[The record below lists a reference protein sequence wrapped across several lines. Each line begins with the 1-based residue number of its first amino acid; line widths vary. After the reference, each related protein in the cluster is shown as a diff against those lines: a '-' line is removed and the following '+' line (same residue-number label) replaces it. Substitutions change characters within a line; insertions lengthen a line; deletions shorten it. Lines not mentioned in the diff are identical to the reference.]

1 MTAIRA
7 QTQVPIAVRLR
18 SSRADL
24 LAAGLGLPAAAVVG
38 AVAARAPLL
47 ALLGAVGLA
56 LGTLIFLRPAVAG
69 YVLIGLTPLVVG
81 IDRGR
86 VLPVLRPNEA
96 LLLLCGGALLT
107 RGIWNLRTGAR
118 LRLRPGPIAV
128 WLLLMAVFNSVVPIL
143 SMSVR
148 GVPATTDDLM
158 YAIVLWKFIALY
170 AVVRASIRSSAEA
183 EVCLWLAMSAAAVVA
198 AVAILQS
205 LGLFGV
211 PRLLGIFYAP
221 FGDEAR
227 LSDRRGS
234 STLALP
240 AATADLML
248 LNLGLV
254 AGFWRRHGFRHLV
267 LLPMAG
273 LFVIGTFASGQFSG
287 AIGLVAAM
295 VTIGL
300 VSRRTD
306 LPAVFGFVGLVAMWL
321 LRPVIAQRL
330 SGFERVSGLPESWV
344 GRLHNLR
351 SYFWPTLFSDHN
363 FVLGV
368 RPSARV
374 PGPRTLAIPWVWI
387 ESGYT
392 WLLWGG
398 GIPLLVSFLAL
409 VVVAARGTWHVAQR
423 ADAFGTAA
431 TAALVGVVVVA
442 ILMLFDP
449 HITYRGSADL
459 LFSLLALTTVG
470 AATDRAGRPATAT
483 QSMRR
488 PARDGTGRLA
498 SESSHVVGTAG
509 GGNRTYGRAGRSS
522 ATSGG

>member
-1 MTAIRA
+1 MTAVRA
-7 QTQVPIAVRLR
+7 QARIPLAVRLR
-18 SSRADL
+18 WSRADL
-24 LAAGLGLPAAAVVG
+24 LAAGLGLPAAVLVG

-47 ALLGAVGLA
+47 ALLAAVGLA

-69 YVLIGLTPLVVG
+69 YLLVGLTPLVVG

-96 LLLLCGGALLT
+96 LLLLCGGALLA
-107 RGIWNLRTGAR
+107 RGCWSLRTGAR
-118 LRLRPGPIAV
+118 LRPRPGPIALSLV
-128 WLLLMAVFNSVVPIL
+128 LMAVFNSVAPIL
-143 SMSVR
+143 WMSVR
-148 GVPATTDDLM
+148 GVPVTTDDLM
-158 YAIVLWKFIALY
+158 YAIVLWKYLALY
-170 AVVRASIRSSAEA
+170 AVVRASIRSAAEV

-198 AVAILQS
+198 VVAILQS

-211 PRLLGIFYAP
+211 PRLLGVFYAP
-221 FGDEAR
+221 FGDDAR
-227 LSDRRGS
+227 LSDSRGS

-248 LNLGLV
+248 LNLGVL

-267 LLPMAG
+267 LLPMGG

-300 VSRRTD
+300 VSRRAD
-306 LPAVFGFVGLVAMWL
+306 LPAVFGLVGLLAMWL

-330 SGFERVSGLPESWV
+330 SGFQRVSGLPESWV

-363 FVLGV
+363 FLLGV

-374 PGPRTLAIPWVWI
+374 PGRRTLAIPWVWI

-398 GIPLLVSFLAL
+398 GIPLLVAFLVF
-409 VVVAARGTWHVAQR
+409 VVVAVRGTWRVAQR
-423 ADAFGTAA
+423 GDAFGTAA
-431 TAALVGVVVVA
+431 TGALVGVVVVA

-459 LFSLLALTTVG
+459 LFSLLAMTAAG
-470 AATDRAGRPATAT
+470 AAAERAARAATATAT
-483 QSMRR
+483 QSTRR
-488 PARDGTGRLA
+488 PGADGAGRLA
-498 SESSHVVGTAG
+498 SESFHIVGTAR
-509 GGNRTYGRAGRSS
+509 GGNRTHG
-522 ATSGG
+522 

>member
-1 MTAIRA
+1 MW
-7 QTQVPIAVRLR
+7 LR
-18 SSRADL
+18 SSRAAL
-24 LAAGLGLPAAAVVG
+24 LAAGLGLPLAAAVG
-38 AVAARAPLL
+38 WLAARAPLL
-47 ALLGAVGLA
+47 ALVGAVGLA
-56 LGTLIFLRPAVAG
+56 LGTLIFVRPAVGG
-69 YVLIGLTPLVVG
+69 YLLVGLTPFVVG

-86 VLPVLRPNEA
+86 LLPALRPNEA
-96 LLLLCGGALLT
+96 LLLLSGGALLA
-107 RGIWNLRTGAR
+107 RGIWNLRTGVQ
-118 LRLRPGPIAV
+118 LRLRPGPVAL
-128 WLLLMAVFNSVVPIL
+128 WLLLMALFNSVAPIL
-143 SMSVR
+143 WMSVR
-148 GVPATTDDLM
+148 GVPVTTDDLM
-158 YAIVLWKFIALY
+158 YAIVLWKYLALY

-183 EVCLWLAMSAAAVVA
+183 EVCVWLAMTAAAAVSV
-198 AVAILQS
+198 VAILQS

-211 PRLLGIFYAP
+211 PRLLGVFYAP

-227 LSDRRGS
+227 LSDSRGS

-248 LNLGLV
+248 LNLGLL
-254 AGFWRRHGFRHLV
+254 AGFWRRHGARHAVIIPL
-267 LLPMAG
+267 AA

-300 VSRRTD
+300 VSRRAD
-306 LPAVFGFVGLVAMWL
+306 LPAAFGLVGLAAMWL

-330 SGFERVSGLPESWV
+330 SGFDRVSGLPESWV

-363 FVLGV
+363 FLLGV

-398 GIPLLVSFLAL
+398 GIPLLVSFL
-409 VVVAARGTWHVAQR
+409 VFVGVAARATWRVAQR

-431 TAALVGVVVVA
+431 TGALVGVVVVA
-442 ILMLFDP
+442 LLMLFDP

-459 LFSLLALTTVG
+459 LFSLLALTAAGAVAGGGAGRARTQLTRRPG
-470 AATDRAGRPATAT
+470 AAAT
-483 QSMRR
+483 R
-488 PARDGTGRLA
+488 RLA
-498 SESSHVVGTAG
+498 SESSHAVGTAG
-509 GGNRTYGRAGRSS
+509 GGNRAHGRAGSS
-522 ATSGG
+522 AATSDG